1 MARIK
6 DMIRK
11 KHIIFGLDNF
21 KKHSLVYYTVILIF
35 LFLVSC
41 SNILYN
47 HDDAMSMLTSKKL
60 VIDKFGEPTDITKMT
75 DYDEYYYDFGVFEE
89 RLNFFDP
96 QISTVSAQPKESKIE
111 NEFQPQ
117 YRINVSLKYI
127 KFHLVGD
134 KVIYWESQNV
144 NFSTKKK

>member
-6 DMIRK
+6 DMIKK

-21 KKHSLVYYTVILIF
+21 KKYSLGYHTVILIF
-35 LFLVSC
+35 LFLFSC

-47 HDDAMSMLTSKKL
+47 HDDAMSMLTTKKL

-96 QISTVSAQPKESKIE
+96 QISTVSAQPKVSKIE

-117 YRINVSLKYI
+117 YRINISLKYI
-127 KFHLVGD
+127 KFRLVGD

>member
-1 MARIK
+1 MR
-6 DMIRK
+6 
-11 KHIIFGLDNF
+11 
-21 KKHSLVYYTVILIF
+21 YYLFIF
-35 LFLVSC
+35 LFIIGC

-47 HDDAMSMLTSKKL
+47 HNDTMSMLVSKQM
-60 VIDKFGEPTDITKMT
+60 VIDKFGEPTELIKREG
-75 DYDEYYYDFGVFEE
+75 YDEYYYDFGVFEE

-96 QISTVSAQPKESKIE
+96 QISTVSAQPKVSKIE

-127 KFHLVGD
+127 KFRLVGD

-144 NFSTKKK
+144 NFPTKKK

>member
-11 KHIIFGLDNF
+11 KHIIFSLDNF
-21 KKHSLVYYTVILIF
+21 KKYSLGYHTVILIF
-35 LFLVSC
+35 LFLFSC

-47 HDDAMSMLTSKKL
+47 HDDAMSMLTTKKL

-96 QISTVSAQPKESKIE
+96 QISTVSSQPKVSKIE

-117 YRINVSLKYI
+117 YRINISLKYI
-127 KFHLVGD
+127 KFRLVGD

>member
-21 KKHSLVYYTVILIF
+21 KKHSLGYYTVILIF
-35 LFLVSC
+35 LFLFSC

-47 HDDAMSMLTSKKL
+47 HDDAMSMLTTKKL

-96 QISTVSAQPKESKIE
+96 QISTVSPQPKVSKIE

-117 YRINVSLKYI
+117 YRINISLKYI

>member
-6 DMIRK
+6 DSIRK
-11 KHIIFGLDNF
+11 NHIISGLDNF
-21 KKHSLVYYTVILIF
+21 KKYSLGNHAVILIF

-47 HDDAMSMLTSKKL
+47 HDDAMSMLTTKKL

-96 QISTVSAQPKESKIE
+96 QISTVSAQPKVSKIE

-117 YRINVSLKYI
+117 YRINISLKYI
-127 KFHLVGD
+127 KFRLVGD

-144 NFSTKKK
+144 NFPTKKK

>member
-6 DMIRK
+6 DSIRK
-11 KHIIFGLDNF
+11 NHIISGLDNF
-21 KKHSLVYYTVILIF
+21 KKYCLGYHTVILIF

-47 HDDAMSMLTSKKL
+47 HADTMSMLTTKKL

-96 QISTVSAQPKESKIE
+96 QISTVSAQPKVSKIE

-117 YRINVSLKYI
+117 YRINISSKYI
-127 KFHLVGD
+127 KFRLVGD

-144 NFSTKKK
+144 NFPTKKK

>member
-1 MARIK
+1 MYKR
-6 DMIRK
+6 
-11 KHIIFGLDNF
+11 
-21 KKHSLVYYTVILIF
+21 SLLIF
-35 LFLVSC
+35 FFLVSC

-47 HDDAMSMLTSKKL
+47 HNDSMSMLTSKQL
-60 VIDKFGEPTDITKMT
+60 IIDKFGDPTDISNMS

-96 QISTVSAQPKESKIE
+96 QISTVSTQAKVSNIE

-117 YRINVSLKYI
+117 YRINISSKYI
-127 KFHLVGD
+127 KFRLVGD

-144 NFSTKKK
+144 NFPTKKKE

>member
-11 KHIIFGLDNF
+11 KHIILGLDNF
-21 KKHSLVYYTVILIF
+21 KKHSLGYYTVILIF
-35 LFLVSC
+35 LFLFSC

-47 HDDAMSMLTSKKL
+47 HDDAMSMLTTKKL

-96 QISTVSAQPKESKIE
+96 QISTVSAQPKVSKIE

-127 KFHLVGD
+127 KFRLVGD

-144 NFSTKKK
+144 NFSTKK

>member
-21 KKHSLVYYTVILIF
+21 KKHSLGYYTVILIF
-35 LFLVSC
+35 LFLFSC

-47 HDDAMSMLTSKKL
+47 HDDAMSMLTTKKL
-60 VIDKFGEPTDITKMT
+60 VIDKFGEPTEVIKTN

-89 RLNFFDP
+89 RVNYFDP
-96 QISTVSAQPKESKIE
+96 QISVVSAQPKVSKIE
-111 NEFQPQ
+111 NEFVPQ
-117 YRINVSLKYI
+117 YRITVSSKYI

-144 NFSTKKK
+144 KFPTKK

>member
-1 MARIK
+1 MSK
-6 DMIRK
+6 W
-11 KHIIFGLDNF
+11 
-21 KKHSLVYYTVILIF
+21 SLLIF
-35 LFLVSC
+35 FFLVSC

-47 HDDAMSMLTSKKL
+47 HNDSMSMLTSKQL
-60 VIDKFGEPTDITKMT
+60 IIDKFGDPTDITKMT

-96 QISTVSAQPKESKIE
+96 QISTVTAQSKVSKIE
-111 NEFQPQ
+111 HEFQPQ

-127 KFHLVGD
+127 KFRLEGD

-144 NFSTKKK
+144 NFPTKKKY

>member
-6 DMIRK
+6 DSIRK
-11 KHIIFGLDNF
+11 NHIISGLDNF
-21 KKHSLVYYTVILIF
+21 KKYCLGYNTVILIF

-47 HDDAMSMLTSKKL
+47 HDDTMSMLTTKKL
-60 VIDKFGEPTDITKMT
+60 VIDKFGDPTDITKMT

-96 QISTVSAQPKESKIE
+96 QISTVSAQPKVSKIE

-127 KFHLVGD
+127 KFRLVGD

-144 NFSTKKK
+144 NFSTKK

>member
-11 KHIIFGLDNF
+11 KHIIFSLDNF
-21 KKHSLVYYTVILIF
+21 KKYSLGYHTVILIF
-35 LFLVSC
+35 LFLFSC

-47 HDDAMSMLTSKKL
+47 HDDAMSMLTTKKL
-60 VIDKFGEPTDITKMT
+60 VIDKFGEPTEVIKTN

-89 RLNFFDP
+89 RVNYFDP
-96 QISTVSAQPKESKIE
+96 QISVVSAQPKVSKIE
-111 NEFQPQ
+111 NEFVPQ
-117 YRINVSLKYI
+117 YRITVSSKYI
-127 KFHLVGD
+127 KFHLIGE

-144 NFSTKKK
+144 KFPVKKK

>member
-1 MARIK
+1 A
-6 DMIRK
+6 
-11 KHIIFGLDNF
+11 
-21 KKHSLVYYTVILIF
+21 VILIF

-47 HDDAMSMLTSKKL
+47 HDDSMSMLTTKKL

-96 QISTVSAQPKESKIE
+96 QISTVSAQPKVSKIE

-117 YRINVSLKYI
+117 YRINISQKYI

-144 NFSTKKK
+144 NFSTKK

>member
-21 KKHSLVYYTVILIF
+21 KKYCLGYHTVILIF

-47 HDDAMSMLTSKKL
+47 HDDTMSMLTTKKL
-60 VIDKFGEPTDITKMT
+60 VIDKFGDPTDITKMT

-96 QISTVSAQPKESKIE
+96 QISTVSAQPKVSKIE

-117 YRINVSLKYI
+117 YRINISQKYI

-144 NFSTKKK
+144 NFSTKK

>member
-11 KHIIFGLDNF
+11 KHIILGLDNF
-21 KKHSLVYYTVILIF
+21 KKHSLGYYTVILIF
-35 LFLVSC
+35 LFLFSC

-47 HDDAMSMLTSKKL
+47 HDDAMSMLTTKKL

-96 QISTVSAQPKESKIE
+96 QISTVSAQPKVSKIE

-117 YRINVSLKYI
+117 YRINISLKYI
-127 KFHLVGD
+127 KFRLVGD

>member
-6 DMIRK
+6 DSIRK
-11 KHIIFGLDNF
+11 NHIISGLDNF
-21 KKHSLVYYTVILIF
+21 KKHSLGYYTVILIF

-47 HDDAMSMLTSKKL
+47 HDDTMSMLTTKKL
-60 VIDKFGEPTDITKMT
+60 VIDKFGDPTDVTKMT

-96 QISTVSAQPKESKIE
+96 QISTVSAQPKVSKIE

-127 KFHLVGD
+127 KFRLVGD

-144 NFSTKKK
+144 NFPTKK

>member
-6 DMIRK
+6 DSFRK
-11 KHIIFGLDNF
+11 KHIISGLNNF
-21 KKHSLVYYTVILIF
+21 KKYSLGNHVVILIF

-41 SNILYN
+41 SNVLYN
-47 HDDAMSMLTSKKL
+47 HDDAMSMLTTKKL

-96 QISTVSAQPKESKIE
+96 QISTVSAQPKVSKIE

-117 YRINVSLKYI
+117 YRINISLKYI
-127 KFHLVGD
+127 KFRLVGD

>member
-1 MARIK
+1 M
-6 DMIRK
+6 
-11 KHIIFGLDNF
+11 F
-21 KKHSLVYYTVILIF
+21 KRALLIF
-35 LFLVSC
+35 FFLVSC

-47 HDDAMSMLTSKKL
+47 HNDAMSMLTTKKL

-96 QISTVSAQPKESKIE
+96 QISTVSAQPKVSKIE

-117 YRINVSLKYI
+117 YRINISQKYI

-144 NFSTKKK
+144 NFSTKK

>member
-11 KHIIFGLDNF
+11 KHIIFSLDNF
-21 KKHSLVYYTVILIF
+21 KKYSLGYHTVILIF

-47 HDDAMSMLTSKKL
+47 HNDAMSMLTTKKL

-96 QISTVSAQPKESKIE
+96 QISTVSAQPKVSKIE

-117 YRINVSLKYI
+117 YRINISLKYI

>member
-1 MARIK
+1 MVRTN
-6 DMIRK
+6 DTYRK
-11 KHIIFGLDNF
+11 KHIISNLDNF
-21 KKHSLVYYTVILIF
+21 KKYNLGYHTVILIF

-47 HDDAMSMLTSKKL
+47 HDDTMSMLTTKKL
-60 VIDKFGEPTDITKMT
+60 VIDKFGDPTDVTKMT

-96 QISTVSAQPKESKIE
+96 QISTVSAQSKVSKIE

-127 KFHLVGD
+127 KFRLVGD

-144 NFSTKKK
+144 NFPTKKK

>member
-1 MARIK
+1 M
-6 DMIRK
+6 
-11 KHIIFGLDNF
+11 F
-21 KKHSLVYYTVILIF
+21 KRALLIF
-35 LFLVSC
+35 FFLVSC

-47 HDDAMSMLTSKKL
+47 HNDAMSMLTTKKL

-96 QISTVSAQPKESKIE
+96 QISTVSAQPKVSKIE

-127 KFHLVGD
+127 KFRLVGD

>member
-21 KKHSLVYYTVILIF
+21 KKHSLGYYTVILIF
-35 LFLVSC
+35 LFLFSC

-47 HDDAMSMLTSKKL
+47 HDDAMSMLTTKKL
-60 VIDKFGEPTDITKMT
+60 VIDKFGEPTEVIKTN

-89 RLNFFDP
+89 RVNYFDP
-96 QISTVSAQPKESKIE
+96 QISLVTAQPKVSKIE
-111 NEFQPQ
+111 NEFEPQ
-117 YRINVSLKYI
+117 FRINVSSKYI
-127 KFHLVGD
+127 KFHLIGE

-144 NFSTKKK
+144 KFPVKKK

>member
-6 DMIRK
+6 DSFRK
-11 KHIIFGLDNF
+11 KHIISGLNYF
-21 KKHSLVYYTVILIF
+21 KKYSLRNHAVILIF

-47 HDDAMSMLTSKKL
+47 HDDTMSMLTTKQL
-60 VIDKFGEPTDITKMT
+60 VVKKFGDPTEITKT
-75 DYDEYYYDFGVFEE
+75 IDYDEYYYDFGVFEE
-89 RLNFFDP
+89 RVNYFDP
-96 QISTVSAQPKESKIE
+96 QISTVTAQPKVSEIE
-111 NEFQPQ
+111 NEFVPQ
-117 YRINVSLKYI
+117 FRIQVSSKYV

-144 NFSTKKK
+144 KFPTKKN

>member
-1 MARIK
+1 
-6 DMIRK
+6 
-11 KHIIFGLDNF
+11 
-21 KKHSLVYYTVILIF
+21 
-35 LFLVSC
+35 
-41 SNILYN
+41 
-47 HDDAMSMLTSKKL
+47 MSMLTTKKL
-60 VIDKFGEPTDITKMT
+60 VIDKFGDPTDVTKMT

-96 QISTVSAQPKESKIE
+96 QISTVSAQSKVSKIE

-127 KFHLVGD
+127 KFRLVGD

-144 NFSTKKK
+144 NFPTKKK

>member
-6 DMIRK
+6 DSFRK
-11 KHIIFGLDNF
+11 KHIISGLNNF
-21 KKHSLVYYTVILIF
+21 KKYSLGNHAVILIF

-47 HDDAMSMLTSKKL
+47 HDDTMSMLTTKQL
-60 VIDKFGEPTDITKMT
+60 VIDRFGDPTDIVKKT
-75 DYDEYYYDFGVFEE
+75 DYDEYYYNFGVFEE

-96 QISTVSAQPKESKIE
+96 KISTVSAQPKVSKIE

-117 YRINVSLKYI
+117 YRINISQKYI

-144 NFSTKKK
+144 NFSTKK